1 MATERKRTLQE
12 VLQESTALEIAL
24 AGLKSEKYLE
34 LATKLSVEKI
44 KLNTLKAVQDMLD
57 AGFKNNGVEFDDIVL
72 DSESE
77 KNEKAAGALKSAI
90 REHNIEKYKPFA
102 NSFVMAILSY
112 NPEKLKMQ
120 LSVTYKNFKPKKK
133 DYYTVH
139 IWLRPR
145 TAMPVRYRVFEERQ
159 EELLKEMNELMKG
172 MDYDTYRSKLYENI
186 EQDKKEATAK
196 YIENAKKIVE
206 SKVILES
213 DLVEEEEIDI
223 KVSDFHNKVKL
234 ESSKDEVLLA
244 YEKYNEFYGFTTE
257 ESTFLDFKHKIYVNY
272 LDLEE
277 FEESLVKADVVTKEE
292 KSEFLEIKTAVF
304 AALAA
309 LKLTM
314 SDVEFDEIIVNN
326 YITEKDDLAYAL
338 ADHFNIGEDEISKH
352 LRL

>member
-1 MATERKRTLQE
+1 MPYAIKILSNP
-12 VLQESTALEIAL
+12 ESAS
-24 AGLKSEKYLE
+24 KSKENNKSNLRDR
-34 LATKLSVEKI
+34 LPI
-44 KLNTLKAVQDMLD
+44 ILNL
-57 AGFKNNGVEFDDIVL
+57 
-72 DSESE
+72 
-77 KNEKAAGALKSAI
+77 
-90 REHNIEKYKPFA
+90 EKYKPFA

-213 DLVEEEEIDI
+213 DLVEEEEEEEEEIDI
-223 KVSDFHNKVKL
+223 NVSDFHNKVKL

-257 ESTFLDFKHKIYVNY
+257 ESTFLDFKHKIYINY